1 MSDCTVRIELD
12 DDDRGYKP
20 GDKVVGAVHVECDE
34 DRSCEQLCVRRQWRA
49 SGRARPQTGGDD
61 EIVLFEGEWKAD
73 QSYEYPFIFHVPPGP
88 YSYTGELIEVA
99 WQLVARAQLE
109 DRDGDGQRV
118 EDTRGFVVEPAGDED
133 DFIIGES
140 SADHDGGRQTG
151 LSAAQAVVGGLGVG
165 LLVMAGLWLFYPN
178 VAALPGANIWTL
190 LGGVGSWGLAGWLVH
205 GLLERRGDDAD
216 NEMLTPC
223 DSDYHVEPGDY
234 VSFAVELQPNF
245 KTSPKSVSAVLK
257 GYEKVRLGD
266 GDSQHS
272 DVHRFFEE
280 PIPIEPTEEGS
291 LTNGQRSSF
300 RVRFRV
306 PEDAPFSFHCK
317 DSSVVWSIEVHVD
330 VGSWPNWSREFPL
343 IVRPCADAASV
354 RHERRAGRDRYG

>member
-1 MSDCTVRIELD
+1 MSDCLVRIDLD
-12 DDDRGYKP
+12 DDDRGFKP
-20 GDKVVGAVHVECDE
+20 GDKIVGAVHVECDA
-34 DRSCEQLCVRRQWRA
+34 DRACEQLRVRRQWRA

-61 EIVLFEGEWKAD
+61 DIVLFEGKWNAG

-88 YSYTGELIEVA
+88 YSYSGELIEVA
-99 WQLVARAQLE
+99 WQLVAHAEL
-109 DRDGDGQRV
+109 DDGEQIESV
-118 EDTRGFVVEPAGDED
+118 RGFVVEAAGDED

-140 SADHDGGRQTG
+140 SADPDGGRQAG
-151 LSAAQAVVGGLGVG
+151 LSAAQAVLGGLSVG
-165 LLVMAGLWLFYPN
+165 LMVVAGLLLLYPN
-178 VAALPGANIWTL
+178 VAARAGANMWTL

-205 GLLERRGDDAD
+205 NLLQRRGSINDD
-216 NEMLTPC
+216 EMLAPC
-223 DSDYHVEPGDY
+223 DSEYHVEPGDY

-266 GDSQHS
+266 EDSQHS

-306 PEDAPFSFHCK
+306 PEDAPFSFHCS

-354 RHERRAGRDRYG
+354 RHESRAGRDRYG